1 MLLLANSK
9 QKENDETSWDENWVQ
24 GHYRSKNLI
33 DWEPLPAITGN
44 FADECPDY
52 IFREGRH
59 YIHGCHRY
67 AISNQQW
74 GPYLSQDDFILDQGL
89 RAAKTCRTSD
99 RFLWF
104 GGFIGGSFTLP
115 REIVFLPSGRLGL
128 RMAIEMYEA
137 SNRLISKSN
146 RRINDIQICRDF
158 AYRIEIVFS
167 NDDCVTIDFSCF
179 RFELDKDVLT
189 FINQSIVKT
198 LDANVTFDAS
208 TNKIDIIIDADLVE
222 LYWAEKGAFTY
233 CSAIDIENLSIF
245 SNKEMQVSVYR
256 FL

>member
-1 MLLLANSK
+1 MG
-9 QKENDETSWDENWVQ
+9 V
-24 GHYRSKNLI
+24 I
-33 DWEPLPAITGN
+33 DTPFP
-44 FADECPDY
+44 
-52 IFREGRH
+52 
-59 YIHGCHRY
+59 
-67 AISNQQW
+67 ISN
-74 GPYLSQDDFILDQGL
+74 GALSSQDDFILDQGL

-167 NDDCVTIDFSCF
+167 NDDCVPIEFSCF